1 MNVAELLERATHS
14 DAVVLIDRSA
24 SPPEPVTAAEL
35 RDRALRCG
43 AGLAARGLAPSARVG
58 LLAGNCGEFYD
69 VLFGAPAAG
78 LVFVPL
84 NTKLPAETQAYIAHD
99 AEVQLVIS
107 DREHAALV
115 PPNVPNIVIGSPQW
129 DELHSH
135 EPLPAPADV
144 DDEDVAVHIY
154 TSGSTGRPKGVL
166 LTHRNITFTVL
177 EYGAAMPGEV
187 MLVSAPLYHKNASM
201 SSKLA
206 FANGGT
212 VILLGGFT
220 ASGYIDAI
228 SEHRVT
234 MCSGVPTMFALV
246 TAEVAARVAAGE
258 QIPDLSSVQRAF
270 IGSAPLTEALH
281 SDVQRLLP
289 GALVT
294 NGYGTTEAVL
304 EFGPHPQGK
313 PRPKISVGHAHPKVQ
328 LRLVDPGTGEDSD
341 AGELWVRSPGVM
353 AGYHNLPEV
362 NAERLT
368 DGWYHTG
375 DLMTRDADGWYFFVG
390 RVDDMFVCAGENIY
404 PDAVE
409 QMLEQ
414 HPAVHQAVVVPV
426 PDELKGQLPAAFV
439 RIEPGRTLT
448 TDEVK
453 HHALSNGPA
462 YEHPR
467 HVWFVPE
474 IPLASTA
481 KIDRNGLVRRAAELV
496 RFAAP
501 TDTDTVE
508 PNTADISADT
518 VPPAP

>member
-1 MNVAELLERATHS
+1 MAMNAAQLLERFPHD

-24 SPPEPVTAAEL
+24 TPPELVTASTL
-35 RDRALRCG
+35 RERALRCG
-43 AGLAARGLAPSARVG
+43 AGLAARGLAPFTRVG
-58 LLAGNCGEFYD
+58 LLAANCGQYYD
-69 VLFGAPAAG
+69 VMFGAPAAG

-84 NTKLPAETQAYIAHD
+84 NTRLPAETQAYILDD
-99 AEVQLVIS
+99 ADVRLVIS
-107 DREHAALV
+107 DAEHAPLV
-115 PPNVPNIVIGSPQW
+115 PPGMPHIVIGTPEW
-129 DELHSH
+129 DALVAV
-135 EPLPAPADV
+135 EPLAAVADV
-144 DDEDVAVHIY
+144 DHDDIAVQIY

-212 VILLGGFT
+212 VVLLPGFT
-220 ASGYIDAI
+220 AAGYIEAI
-228 SEHRVT
+228 ESHRVT

-246 TAEVAARVAAGE
+246 TAEIASRVAAG
-258 QIPDLSSVQRAF
+258 QPMPDLSSVQRAF
-270 IGSAPLTEALH
+270 IGSAPLTEALYD
-281 SDVQRLLP
+281 DVQRLLP
-289 GALVT
+289 QALVS

-304 EFGPHPQGK
+304 EFGPHPEGK
-313 PRPKISVGHAHPKVQ
+313 PRPKISVGHQHPKVE
-328 LRLVDPGTGEDSD
+328 LRLVDPNTGEDAD

-353 AGYHNLPEV
+353 TGYHNLPDV
-362 NAERLT
+362 TAERLT

-375 DLMTRDADGWYFFVG
+375 DLMTRDEDGWYYFVG

-409 QMLEQ
+409 QMLEK

-439 RIEPGRTLT
+439 RAEPGHTLT
-448 TDEVK
+448 VDDVK
-453 HHALSNGPA
+453 QYALANGPA
-462 YEHPR
+462 YAHPR
-467 HVWFVPE
+467 HVWIVDE

-481 KIDRNGLVRRAAELV
+481 KIDRNGLVARAADLV
-496 RFAAP
+496 K
-501 TDTDTVE
+501 
-508 PNTADISADT
+508 ADSF
-518 VPPAP
+518 

>member
-1 MNVAELLERATHS
+1 MNVAELLERAPDG

-24 SPPEPVTAAEL
+24 AVPRHTTAAQMSDRVL
-35 RDRALRCG
+35 RLG
-43 AGLAARGLAPSARVG
+43 TGLLARGMEPSTRVG
-58 LLAGNCGEFYD
+58 LLAANCGEYYD
-69 VLFGAPAAG
+69 VMFGAPAAG

-84 NTKLPAETQAYIAHD
+84 NTRLPADSLSYILDDADVHTVIAD
-99 AEVQLVIS
+99 AE
-107 DREHAALV
+107 HAPLV
-115 PPNVPNIVIGSPQW
+115 PPAVPSIVIGSAEW
-129 DELHSH
+129 DALCSH
-135 EPLPAPADV
+135 EPLTAPAAV
-144 DDEDVAVHIY
+144 DDDDIAVHIY

-206 FANGGT
+206 FASGGT
-212 VILLGGFT
+212 VVLLPQFSA
-220 ASGYIDAI
+220 ASYVEAI
-228 SEHRVT
+228 EQHRVT

-246 TAEVAARVAAGE
+246 TAEIAARAAAGHE
-258 QIPDLSSVQRAF
+258 LPDLSSVQRAF

-281 SDVQRLLP
+281 DDVQRLLP
-289 GALVT
+289 QAVVS

-304 EFGPHPQGK
+304 AFGPHPDGT
-313 PRPKISVGHAHPKVQ
+313 PRPAISVGHQHPSVE
-328 LRLVDPGTGEDSD
+328 LRLVDPDTGADAD

-353 AGYHNLPEV
+353 AGYHRLPEAT
-362 NAERLT
+362 AERLT

-375 DLMTRDADGWYFFVG
+375 DLMTRDDDGWYYFVG

-409 QMLEQ
+409 QLLER

-439 RIEPGRTLT
+439 RLAPGSTLT
-448 TDEVK
+448 VEDVK
-453 HHALSNGPA
+453 QYALANGPA
-462 YEHPR
+462 YAHPR
-467 HVWFVPE
+467 YVWFIDE

-481 KIDRNGLVRRAAELV
+481 KIDRRGLIARAAELAP
-496 RFAAP
+496 RRQRPPTPPRAPAA
-501 TDTDTVE
+501 
-508 PNTADISADT
+508 AS
-518 VPPAP
+518 

>member
-1 MNVAELLERATHS
+1 MAMNVAELLERAPHD

-24 SPPEPVTAAEL
+24 SPPEHVTAGQL

-43 AGLAARGLAPSARVG
+43 AGLAARGLAPFTRVG
-58 LLAGNCGEFYD
+58 LLAANCGQYYD
-69 VLFGAPAAG
+69 VMFGAPAAG

-84 NTKLPAETQAYIAHD
+84 NTRLPAETQAYILDD
-99 AEVQLVIS
+99 ADVQLVIS
-107 DREHAALV
+107 DTEHASLV
-115 PPNVPNIVIGSPQW
+115 PPHIPHIVIGTPEW
-129 DELHSH
+129 DALTTHQ
-135 EPLPAPADV
+135 PLSVAADV
-144 DDEDVAVHIY
+144 HDDDIAVQIY

-166 LTHRNITFTVL
+166 LTHRNVTFTVL

-212 VILLGGFT
+212 VVLLPGFT

-228 SEHRVT
+228 ADHNVT

-246 TAEVAARVAAGE
+246 TAEIASRVAAGQE
-258 QIPDLSSVQRAF
+258 VPDLSSVQRAF
-270 IGSAPLTEALH
+270 IGSAPLTEALFD
-281 SDVQRLLP
+281 DVQRLLP
-289 GALVT
+289 GAVVS

-304 EFGPHPQGK
+304 EFGPHPEGK
-313 PRPKISVGHAHPKVQ
+313 PRPKISVGHQHPKVE
-328 LRLVDPGTGEDSD
+328 LRLVDPNTGTDSD

-353 AGYHNLPEV
+353 TGYHNLPEV
-362 NAERLT
+362 TSERLT

-375 DLMTRDADGWYFFVG
+375 DLMTRDNDGFYYFVG

-409 QMLEQ
+409 QMLEK

-439 RIEPGRTLT
+439 RVEPGRTLT

-453 HHALSNGPA
+453 KHALANGPA
-462 YEHPR
+462 YAHPR
-467 HVWFVPE
+467 HVWFVEE

-481 KIDRNGLVRRAAELV
+481 KIDRNGLVARAAGLV
-496 RFAAP
+496 K
-501 TDTDTVE
+501 
-508 PNTADISADT
+508 ADS
-518 VPPAP
+518 P

>member
-1 MNVAELLERATHS
+1 MAMNVAQLLERFPHD

-24 SPPEPVTAAEL
+24 TPPEQITASAL
-35 RDRALRCG
+35 RERALRCG
-43 AGLAARGLAPSARVG
+43 AGLAGRGLAPFTRVG
-58 LLAGNCGEFYD
+58 LLAANCGQYYD
-69 VLFGAPAAG
+69 VMFGAPAAG

-84 NTKLPAETQAYIAHD
+84 NTRLPAETQAYILDD
-99 AEVQLVIS
+99 ADVRLVIS
-107 DREHAALV
+107 DAEHAPLV
-115 PPNVPNIVIGSPQW
+115 PPDMPHIVIGTAEW
-129 DELHSH
+129 DALVAH
-135 EPLPAPADV
+135 EPLGAAAAV
-144 DDEDVAVHIY
+144 DDNDIAVQIY

-212 VILLGGFT
+212 VVLLPGFT
-220 ASGYIDAI
+220 ASGYIEAI
-228 SEHRVT
+228 ESHRVT

-246 TAEVAARVAAGE
+246 TAEIASRVASGGE
-258 QIPDLSSVQRAF
+258 MPDLSSVQRAF
-270 IGSAPLTEALH
+270 IGSAPLTEALYD
-281 SDVQRLLP
+281 DVQRLLP
-289 GALVT
+289 HAVVS

-304 EFGPHPQGK
+304 EFGPHPEGK
-313 PRPKISVGHAHPKVQ
+313 PRPKISVGHQHPKVE
-328 LRLVDPGTGEDSD
+328 LRLVDPNTGQDGD

-353 AGYHNLPEV
+353 TGYHNLPDV
-362 NAERLT
+362 TAERLT

-375 DLMTRDADGWYFFVG
+375 DLMTRDEDGWFYFVG

-409 QMLEQ
+409 QMLEK

-439 RIEPGRTLT
+439 RAEPGRTLT
-448 TDEVK
+448 VDDVK
-453 HHALSNGPA
+453 QYALANGPA
-462 YEHPR
+462 YAHPR
-467 HVWFVPE
+467 HVWIVDE

-481 KIDRNGLVRRAAELV
+481 KIDRNGLVARAADLV
-496 RFAAP
+496 K
-501 TDTDTVE
+501 
-508 PNTADISADT
+508 ADS
-518 VPPAP
+518 P

>member
-1 MNVAELLERATHS
+1 MAMNVAELLERAPHD

-24 SPPEPVTAAEL
+24 SPPAHVTAGQL

-43 AGLAARGLAPSARVG
+43 AGLAARGLAQFTRVG
-58 LLAGNCGEFYD
+58 LLAANCGQYYD
-69 VLFGAPAAG
+69 VMFGTPAAG

-84 NTKLPAETQAYIAHD
+84 NTRLPAETQAYILDD
-99 AEVQLVIS
+99 ADVQLVIS
-107 DREHAALV
+107 DAEHASLV
-115 PPNVPNIVIGSPQW
+115 PPGMAHIVIGTPEW
-129 DELHSH
+129 DAVTAHQ
-135 EPLPAPADV
+135 PLSTAADV
-144 DDEDVAVHIY
+144 HDDDIAVQIY

-212 VILLGGFT
+212 VVLLPGFT

-228 SEHRVT
+228 ADHNVT

-246 TAEVAARVAAGE
+246 TAEIASRVAAGE
-258 QIPDLSSVQRAF
+258 EVPDLSSVQRAF
-270 IGSAPLTEALH
+270 IGSAPLTEALFD
-281 SDVQRLLP
+281 DVQRLLP
-289 GALVT
+289 GAVVS

-304 EFGPHPQGK
+304 EFGPHPEGK
-313 PRPKISVGHAHPKVQ
+313 PRPKISVGHQHPKVE
-328 LRLVDPGTGEDSD
+328 LRLVDPDTGEDGD

-353 AGYHNLPEV
+353 TGYHNLPEV
-362 NAERLT
+362 TSERLT

-375 DLMTRDADGWYFFVG
+375 DLMTRDSDGFYYFVS

-404 PDAVE
+404 ADAVE
-409 QMLEQ
+409 QMLEK

-439 RIEPGRTLT
+439 RVEPGRTLT
-448 TDEVK
+448 VDEVK
-453 HHALSNGPA
+453 QYALANGPA
-462 YEHPR
+462 YAHPR
-467 HVWFVPE
+467 HVWIVDE

-481 KIDRNGLVRRAAELV
+481 KIDRNGLVARAAELV
-496 RFAAP
+496 K
-501 TDTDTVE
+501 
-508 PNTADISADT
+508 ADS
-518 VPPAP
+518 P

>member
-1 MNVAELLERATHS
+1 MAMNVAELLDRAPSS

-24 SPPEPVTAAEL
+24 SPPERVTARQL
-35 RDRALRCG
+35 RDRALRLG
-43 AGLAARGLAPSARVG
+43 AGLAARGLPAGARVG
-58 LLAGNCGEFYD
+58 LLAANCGQYYD
-69 VLFGAPAAG
+69 VMFGTPGAG

-84 NTKLPAETQAYIAHD
+84 NTKLPAETQAYILDD
-99 AEVQLVIS
+99 ADVQLVIS
-107 DREHAALV
+107 DRERAPLV
-115 PPNVPNIVIGSPQW
+115 PPEMPHIVIGTPEWSQLCAA
-129 DELHSH
+129 D
-135 EPLPAPADV
+135 PLPSPAA
-144 DDEDVAVHIY
+144 VADHDIAVQIY

-166 LTHRNITFTVL
+166 LTHRNITFTVT

-206 FANGGT
+206 FVNGGT
-212 VILLGGFT
+212 VVLLPGFT
-220 ASGYIDAI
+220 ATGYIDAI
-228 SEHRVT
+228 TEHRVT

-246 TAEVAARVAAGE
+246 TAEIAARVAAGE
-258 QIPDLSSVQRAF
+258 PVPDLSSVQRAF
-270 IGSAPLTEALH
+270 IGSAPLTEALYD
-281 SDVQRLLP
+281 DVQRLLP
-289 GALVT
+289 DAVVS

-304 EFGPHPQGK
+304 EFGPHPDGK
-313 PRPKISVGHAHPKVQ
+313 PRPKISVGHAHPKVE
-328 LRLVDPGTGEDSD
+328 LRLVDPATGQDAD

-353 AGYHNLPEV
+353 AGYHNLPDV

-409 QMLEQ
+409 QRLEQ

-439 RIEPGRTLT
+439 RIEPGHELT
-448 TDEVK
+448 ADEVK
-453 HHALSNGPA
+453 RHALATGPA

-467 HVWFVPE
+467 HVWFVDE

-481 KIDRNGLVRRAAELV
+481 KIDRNGLVARAADLV
-496 RFAAP
+496 K
-501 TDTDTVE
+501 
-508 PNTADISADT
+508 ADS
-518 VPPAP
+518 P

>member
-1 MNVAELLERATHS
+1 MAMNVAELLERAPHD

-24 SPPEPVTAAEL
+24 APPEHVTAGQL

-43 AGLAARGLAPSARVG
+43 AGLAARGLAPFTRVG
-58 LLAGNCGEFYD
+58 LLSANCGQYYD
-69 VLFGAPAAG
+69 VMFGTPAAG

-84 NTKLPAETQAYIAHD
+84 NTRLPAETQAYILDD
-99 AEVQLVIS
+99 ADVQLVIS
-107 DREHAALV
+107 DTEHASLV
-115 PPNVPNIVIGSPQW
+115 PPDISHIVIDTPEW
-129 DELHSH
+129 DALTAHQS
-135 EPLPAPADV
+135 LSTAADV
-144 DDEDVAVHIY
+144 HDDDIAVQIY

-166 LTHRNITFTVL
+166 LTHRNVTFTVL

-206 FANGGT
+206 VANGGT
-212 VILLGGFT
+212 VVLLPGFT

-228 SEHRVT
+228 ADHNVT

-246 TAEVAARVAAGE
+246 TAEIASRVAVGQE
-258 QIPDLSSVQRAF
+258 VPDLSSVQRAF
-270 IGSAPLTEALH
+270 IGSAPLTEALFD
-281 SDVQRLLP
+281 DVQRLLP
-289 GALVT
+289 QAVVS

-304 EFGPHPQGK
+304 EFGPHPEGK
-313 PRPKISVGHAHPKVQ
+313 PRPKISVGHQHPKVE
-328 LRLVDPGTGEDSD
+328 LRLVGPNTGEDSD

-353 AGYHNLPEV
+353 TGYHNLPEV
-362 NAERLT
+362 TSERLT

-375 DLMTRDADGWYFFVG
+375 DLMTRDTDGFYYFVG

-409 QMLEQ
+409 QMLEK

-439 RIEPGRTLT
+439 RVEPGRTLT
-448 TDEVK
+448 VDEVK
-453 HHALSNGPA
+453 QHALANGPA
-462 YEHPR
+462 YAHPR
-467 HVWFVPE
+467 HVWFVEE

-481 KIDRNGLVRRAAELV
+481 KIDRNGLVARAAGLV
-496 RFAAP
+496 K
-501 TDTDTVE
+501 
-508 PNTADISADT
+508 ADS
-518 VPPAP
+518 P